1 MNCNEANEAI
11 LLVSWCVC
19 VRGCVGAWVGACVH
33 ACVRGWVGVSPQMQ
47 FDFRVIPSKPPI
59 LPLDLVLPEK
69 GPIRSAHTFW
79 KSLR

>member
-1 MNCNEANEAI
+1 MM
-11 LLVSWCVC
+11 VCVC
-19 VRGCVGAWVGACVH
+19 VRVCVCAWVRGCVGAWVRGWVGACMR
-33 ACVRGWVGVSPQMQ
+33 ACVRAWVGVSPQMH

-59 LPLDLVLPEK
+59 LPLDLVLPET